1 MLCSPCLEQ
10 LVNGVPNAIS
20 NCKLYYLI
28 DEVVPQQFLY
38 LEDQTNVLK
47 EEDYKA
53 RFMEVIH
60 YEILINRN
68 KWRPGN
74 NSKNG
79 ICISKWLRTLFLIA
93 LTMDQKR
100 RCLQEHDSKP
110 FQQETTCPI
119 TQGTAFHKGRNP
131 TRKMC
136 TIWIHLEKNQ
146 SLSGSKVL
154 VLKKADK
161 PASGMSTAMGR
172 KVPKGRRMSGH

>member
-68 KWRPGN
+68 KWRPGS

-79 ICISKWLRTLFLIA
+79 ICISKWLKTLSLIA
-93 LTMDQKR
+93 LTMNQRKDDAYKNMIQNLSNKKLLAEIHKALPYTR
-100 RCLQEHDSKP
+100 EEI
-110 FQQETTCPI
+110 QQGKCVPSGYI
-119 TQGTAFHKGRNP
+119 WKKINP
-131 TRKMC
+131 
-136 TIWIHLEKNQ
+136 
-146 SLSGSKVL
+146 SL
-154 VLKKADK
+154 VLK
-161 PASGMSTAMGR
+161 SWF
-172 KVPKGRRMSGH
+172 